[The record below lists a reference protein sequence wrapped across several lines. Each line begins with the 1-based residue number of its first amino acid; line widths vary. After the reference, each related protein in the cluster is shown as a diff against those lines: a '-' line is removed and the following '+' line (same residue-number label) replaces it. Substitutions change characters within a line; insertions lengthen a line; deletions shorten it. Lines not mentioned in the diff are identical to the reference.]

1 MERAGAVQPP
11 QLLRIDVKPAG
22 PHESQSGL
30 QMLRP
35 RIFGALVE
43 PAGVDRRRSVAAIVI
58 HPASNFHGHYLIEP
72 LAARGVACMGL
83 NTRYVNNDA
92 TLLMERVIQD
102 LGAGVGR
109 LRELGYR
116 KVMLIGNSGGAALVS
131 FYQAQAENLTVTHLA
146 HGAPIALAPQ
156 DLPPADGIA
165 LAAAHAGRTT
175 LLREWID
182 PAVIDENDPAQSDPE
197 LDLYD
202 PSRAVPLDPDF
213 LARFRA
219 AQRARFQRIEG
230 WVTERLERLR
240 TGVGPLVDQPFVL
253 HRTHAEPRC
262 IDLTID
268 ANERKPGSVWGDP
281 RAVNFAANSMGRFN
295 TLTGFMSQ
303 WSSRSQADGPSNLAL
318 TSVPVLH
325 LTHCADQSVFPSTV
339 RQWLAAAPGRIR
351 NVDIHGGDHYLIG
364 RPDLVSRVADEMA
377 AFAGT
382 L

>member
-1 MERAGAVQPP
+1 MERPGAVRPP

-35 RIFGALVE
+35 RIYGALVE
-43 PAGVDRRRSVAAIVI
+43 PEGVDRGRAVAAIVI

-102 LGAGVGR
+102 LGAGVRR
-109 LRELGYR
+109 LRELGYC

-131 FYQAQAENLTVTHLA
+131 FYQAQAEHLTVTHLA
-146 HGAPIALAPQ
+146 DGAPIALHPD

-182 PAVIDENDPAQSDPE
+182 PAVIDEHDPLATDPE
-197 LDLYD
+197 LDLYA
-202 PSRAVPLDPDF
+202 PGRSLPLDAGF
-213 LARFRA
+213 LTRFRA
-219 AQRARFQRIEG
+219 AQKARFDRIEA

-240 TGVGPLVDQPFVL
+240 AAGGPLLDQPFVL

-262 IDLTID
+262 IDLSID
-268 ANERKPGSVWGDP
+268 PNERKPGSVWGDP
-281 RAVNFAANSMGRFN
+281 RAVNLAANSMGRFN

-303 WSSRSQADGPSNLAL
+303 WSSRSQADGPSNLAK

-325 LTHCADQSVFPSTV
+325 LTYCADQSVFPSTV
-339 RQWLAAAPGRIR
+339 QRWLGAAPGRVR

-364 RPDLVSRVADEMA
+364 RPDLVEQVADEMA